1 MNKISKK
8 LIESDN
14 ELIVNI
20 IQPPKPKVD
29 RKMKRNEKNEPV
41 KKDGTPMKK
50 STKGLEALARYREQK
65 KKMKE
70 QKEQKIEIKEDS
82 SSDEE
87 EIEYEIEEVEVKKI
101 QPKVIEKEVEKIVEI
116 EKEVIKEVAVVKP
129 DLNVVKENEEL
140 KIRNRKLQDSFEW
153 NTHLSRI
160 SNLSRQTN
168 LKF

>member
-14 ELIVNI
+14 ELIVNL

-65 KKMKE
+65 KKMKD

-82 SSDEE
+82 SSDE

-101 QPKVIEKEVEKIVEI
+101 QPKVIEKEVVKEV

-129 DLNVVKENEEL
+129 DPVVVKENQEL
-140 KIRNRKLQDSFEW
+140 KEKNKKLEAAFNF
-153 NTHLSRI
+153 NTHLNRI